1 MTRIVTALHPIDK
14 SLFPPRSALA
24 AMGLAVLL
32 MFCALFSAQ
41 AEAGVE
47 DEIMA
52 KVRKD
57 TNRLVE
63 KLRNQRQTYY
73 EDKTK
78 FYNIMH
84 EALVESIDFQ
94 RISARIM
101 GRYRREASDE
111 QQKRFVEVFKKSLFN
126 AYGKTLVESDQFN
139 INVLSAEL
147 NPRAKDRASVNLEV
161 VSQSG
166 NKYPVTYSMY
176 DSEKKGWLLENVIV
190 NGVNLG
196 LAFRDKF
203 EQLMSQHKGNI
214 DKVIDNWTSTVEEDR
229 IQEKK

>member
-1 MTRIVTALHPIDK
+1 
-14 SLFPPRSALA
+14 
-24 AMGLAVLL
+24 MGLAVLL

-78 FYNIMH
+78 FYDIMH
-84 EALVESIDFQ
+84 GALVESIDFQ

-176 DSEKKGWLLENVIV
+176 DSDKKGWLLENVIV

>member
-1 MTRIVTALHPIDK
+1 MTQTLSVFQQTSSSMASERSPVL
-14 SLFPPRSALA
+14 SL
-24 AMGLAVLL
+24 GLAVML
-32 MFCALFSAQ
+32 MFSSLFSVQAQ
-41 AEAGVE
+41 AGVE

-57 TNRLVE
+57 TERLVDQ
-63 KLRNQRQTYY
+63 LRDQRQTYY

-78 FYNIMH
+78 FYEIMH
-84 EALVESIDFQ
+84 GALVESVDFK

-101 GRYRREASDE
+101 GRYRREASDA
-111 QQKRFVEVFKKSLFN
+111 QQDRFVEVFKKSLFN

-139 INVLSAEL
+139 INVLDAEV

-161 VSQSG
+161 VAESG

-176 DSEKKGWLLENVIV
+176 NSEKNGWLLENVIV
-190 NGVNLG
+190 NGVNIG

-203 EQLMSQHKGNI
+203 EQLMSQYRGDI
-214 DKVIDNWTSTVEEDR
+214 DQVIDNWTSTVEEER
-229 IQEKK
+229 IQESK